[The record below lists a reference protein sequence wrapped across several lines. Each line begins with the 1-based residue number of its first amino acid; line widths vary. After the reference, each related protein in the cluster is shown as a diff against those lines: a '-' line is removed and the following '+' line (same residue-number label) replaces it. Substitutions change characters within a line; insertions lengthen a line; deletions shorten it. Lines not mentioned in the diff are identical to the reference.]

1 MKTTTSSFFA
11 LCLLFCSGT
20 VLAQSHGITYVKK
33 SSQPNDPI
41 NIAGKSHTVVKIPV
55 TELVSGAQF
64 VVQFPASADFTGFTT
79 GFVSAVH
86 SSDPIAS
93 NAVIDSFPAA
103 IQVIDGLNYIL
114 SSDGL
119 GGYDF
124 LVTGNVTV
132 SVSVDIGDTIISI
145 SNTLQA
151 ESGIFPFLSNIHIPA
166 TPAPAL
172 ANVVSAAEWNKY
184 VDQTTLVAGLD
195 KWIDVHSSL
204 TAIVFP
210 R

>member
-1 MKTTTSSFFA
+1 MKMTTKSLFA
-11 LCLLFCSGT
+11 LCCLLGSGI
-20 VLAQSHGITYVKK
+20 VFAQDHILTYVKK
-33 SSQPNDPI
+33 SSQPDDVI
-41 NIAGKSHTVVKIPV
+41 NIAGKAHKVVKMPV

-64 VVQFPASADFTGFTT
+64 VVQFPASADFTGFTI

-86 SSDPIAS
+86 SSDSING
-93 NAVIDSFPAA
+93 NAVIDGLPAA

-119 GGYDF
+119 GEYDF

-145 SNTLQA
+145 TNTLQA
-151 ESGIFPFLSNIHIPA
+151 ESNGLPLLTNAHLGAS
-166 TPAPAL
+166 
-172 ANVVSAAEWNKY
+172 ANAVSAAEWNKY

-195 KWIDVHSSL
+195 KWIDYIRVL
-204 TAIVFP
+204 P